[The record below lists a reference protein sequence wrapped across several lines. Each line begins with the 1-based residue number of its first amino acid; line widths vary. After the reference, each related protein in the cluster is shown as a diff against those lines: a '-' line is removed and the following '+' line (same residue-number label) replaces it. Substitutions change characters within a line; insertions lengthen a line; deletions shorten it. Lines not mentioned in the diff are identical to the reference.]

1 MYDTII
7 KLLLSYIE
15 IEKNTNKPKIDQ
27 KQNIIDKMKVVLTT
41 NDFINYYYFISNFIE
56 LYI

>member
-1 MYDTII
+1 MYDNII

-27 KQNIIDKMKVVLTT
+27 KQNIIDKMKVVLPT
-41 NDFINYYYFISNFIE
+41 NDFINYYYFINNFIE

>member
-1 MYDTII
+1 MYDSII